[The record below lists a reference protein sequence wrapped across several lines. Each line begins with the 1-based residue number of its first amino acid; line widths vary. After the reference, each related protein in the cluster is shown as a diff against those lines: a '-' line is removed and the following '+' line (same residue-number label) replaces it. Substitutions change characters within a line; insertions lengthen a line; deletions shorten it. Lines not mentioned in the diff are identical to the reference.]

1 MSENLAWG
9 ILGTGRIAG
18 IFAKGLARS
27 RTGRLVAVGSRSE
40 GSAERFGQEF
50 GVPRRHASYSALLAD
65 LEVEAVYI
73 STPHPMHAE
82 WAIRAAEAGK
92 HVLCEK
98 PLTLNHAEAMAV
110 IEAARRADVFL
121 MEAFMYRC
129 HPQTARLVELIRKKA
144 IGEVRVIQATFSFH
158 SIFDAASRIFSNEL
172 GGGGILDVGCYCTS
186 MARLIAGA
194 ATGRDFAEPI
204 ELKATG
210 QLCPT
215 GVDAYTVATLR
226 FPGGILASLATG
238 IEVDQES
245 VVRVFGTEG
254 SIVIPVPWIPTPQ
267 GGSSRILVQ
276 RKGEATPGEIVVEDT
291 RGLYALEAD
300 AVAEHLA
307 RRDPPSPL
315 MSWDDTLGNMRALDW
330 WRATI
335 GVMYESER
343 PEASRPPLHGR
354 KLSARP
360 GHAMPYGSI
369 AGLNLPVSRLV
380 MGVDNQTAMPHA
392 AVMFDD
398 FFERG
403 GNCFDTAHIYGRG
416 ACERVLG
423 QWVKDRG
430 IREQVVI
437 LDKGAHTPWCNPRD
451 LCVQLLE
458 SLERL
463 QTDYI
468 DLYMLHRDNPEVPVG
483 EFIDALNLQKKA
495 GHIRAF
501 GVSNW
506 TPARIDEANDYASAR
521 DLDGIV
527 AVSNQFSLARLIT
540 PIWAGGVCASDPA
553 SRAWHTERQ
562 IPLLAW
568 SSQSRGFFAGRAH
581 PDDDSDAEMSRCW
594 YSEDNFRRLERARE
608 LAGRLGVLPINV
620 ALAYVLCQPF
630 PTFALIGPRTL
641 AETRVAM
648 QALTIEL
655 EPQDLYWLNLDA

>member
-1 MSENLAWG
+1 MSEKLAWG

-27 RTGRLVAVGSRSE
+27 RTGRLVAVGSRTQA
-40 GSAERFGQEF
+40 SAERFGQEF
-50 GVPRRHASYSALLAD
+50 GVERRHASYAALLAD
-65 LEVEAVYI
+65 STVDAVYI
-73 STPHPMHAE
+73 STPHSLHAE

-92 HVLCEK
+92 HILCEK

-129 HPQTARLVELIRKKA
+129 HPQTARLVELIREKA
-144 IGEVRVIQATFSFH
+144 IGEVRVIQATFSFR
-158 SIFDAASRIFSNEL
+158 SAYEPAGRLFSNEL
-172 GGGGILDVGCYCTS
+172 AGGGILDVGCYCTS

-194 ATGRDFAEPI
+194 AAGRDFAEPI

-245 VVRVFGTEG
+245 VVRIFGTEG
-254 SIVIPVPWIPTPQ
+254 SILVPVPWVPTPQ
-267 GGSSRILVQ
+267 GGSTRILVQ
-276 RKGEATPGEIVVEDT
+276 RKGEAGPQEIIVEDSL
-291 RGLYALEAD
+291 GLYALEAD
-300 AVAEHLA
+300 AVAAHLA
-307 RRDPPSPL
+307 RREPPPPL
-315 MSWDDTLGNMRALDW
+315 MSWDDTLGNMRALDR
-330 WRATI
+330 WRASI
-335 GVMYESER
+335 GVVYDAEQAEAGR
-343 PEASRPPLHGR
+343 PTLHGR
-354 KLSARP
+354 ELAPRS
-360 GHAMPYGSI
+360 GHGMQYGPI
-369 AGLNLPVSRLV
+369 AGVAIAVSRLV

-398 FFERG
+398 FFEQG
-403 GNCFDTAHIYGRG
+403 GNCFDTAHIYGQG

-423 QWVKDRG
+423 QWIKDRG

-451 LCVQLLE
+451 MSTQLLE

-468 DLYMLHRDNPEVPVG
+468 DLYLLHRDNPEVPVG
-483 EFIDALNLQKKA
+483 EFVDALNLQKKA

-527 AVSNQFSLARLIT
+527 AVSNHFSLARMIEPVWSGCLS
-540 PIWAGGVCASDPA
+540 ASDA
-553 SRAWHTERQ
+553 QSRAWLMERQ

-568 SSQSRGFFAGRAH
+568 SSQARGFFAGRAH
-581 PDDDSDAEMSRCW
+581 REDRSDAELVRCW
-594 YSEDNFRRLERARE
+594 YSEDNFRRLERAQE
-608 LAGRLGVLPINV
+608 LAARLGVQPINV

-641 AETRVAM
+641 AETRIAM
-648 QALTIEL
+648 RALTIGL
-655 EPQDLYWLNLDA
+655 EPQDLYRLNLDA